1 MRKNSLR
8 AGLLAVILAVTASV
22 LVPTLANAQGRE
34 LRFVR
39 DAEIEETIR
48 IYSEPMFEA
57 AGLNVE
63 SVDVFLIN
71 DKSLNAFVAGGMN
84 MFLHTGLLQEADSP
98 LEVMGVIGHE
108 AGHIAGSHIA
118 GRRQQMERST
128 AQMIA
133 SYVIGFGAALATGR
147 ADVAMAAIT
156 AGQSLS
162 IGDMLAYSRSQEQ
175 AADQAGVTYL
185 ERAGYSPEGLLEFMS
200 LMEDQEAL
208 LSGSQEPY
216 LRTHPLTRERMRFLQ
231 QAASESPH
239 KGEPAPERFQ
249 KMHDRMH
256 AKLDGFLEAPVR
268 TLRKYEDEDSVPAR
282 YARAIA
288 YFRVPMLEKSLPL
301 IEGLIEEHPDD
312 PYFHELKGQML
323 FQNGRVDDALGPYR
337 RAVDLRPKSP
347 LLRLRL
353 AEVQV
358 QTERDGL
365 NEPVLDNL
373 QIVLAKEPTNATAWR
388 LKAIAHGRMGDIGE
402 SALALSESA
411 LARGDLG
418 QARQQSARAQQLLDR
433 NSPAWLRAQDIER
446 EVARRAGNN

>member
-1 MRKNSLR
+1 MLRKSRLR
-8 AGLLAVILAVTASV
+8 AGLLAVILAVAV
-22 LVPTLANAQGRE
+22 LVLAPPLADAQGRE

-39 DAEIEETIR
+39 DAEIEEIIR
-48 IYSEPMFEA
+48 TYSNPMFEA
-57 AGLNVE
+57 AGLDAQA
-63 SVDVFLIN
+63 VDVFLIN

-84 MFLHTGLLQEADSP
+84 MFLHTGLLQEADDP
-98 LEVMGVIGHE
+98 LQVMGVIGHE

-118 GRRQQMERST
+118 GRRQQMDRT
-128 AQMIA
+128 AAQMIA

-185 ERAGYSPEGLLEFMS
+185 RRAGYSPEGLLEFMS
-200 LMEDQEAL
+200 SMQDQEAL
-208 LSGSQEPY
+208 LSGNQEPY
-216 LRTHPLTRERMRFLQ
+216 LRTHPLTRERMQFLE
-231 QAASESPH
+231 QAVEESPH
-239 KGEPAPERFQ
+239 KGEPAPEAFQ
-249 KMHDRMH
+249 EMHARMH
-256 AKLDGFLEAPVR
+256 AKLDGFLEAPAS
-268 TLRKYEDEDSVPAR
+268 TLRKYDGQDTIQAR

-288 YFRVPMLEKSLPL
+288 YFRVPDLDKALPL
-301 IEGLIEEHPDD
+301 IDGLIDDHPED

-323 FQNGRVDDALGPYR
+323 FQNGRVTEALEPYG
-337 RAVDLRPKSP
+337 RAVELRPASP

-358 QTERDGL
+358 QTEREDL
-365 NEPVLDNL
+365 NEPALDHLQAVLT
-373 QIVLAKEPTNATAWR
+373 QEATNATAWR
-388 LKAIAHGRMGDIGE
+388 LKAIAHGRTGDIGQ
-402 SALALSESA
+402 SALALAESA

-433 NSPAWLRAQDIER
+433 HSPAWLRAQDIER
-446 EVARRAGNN
+446 EVARRAGQ